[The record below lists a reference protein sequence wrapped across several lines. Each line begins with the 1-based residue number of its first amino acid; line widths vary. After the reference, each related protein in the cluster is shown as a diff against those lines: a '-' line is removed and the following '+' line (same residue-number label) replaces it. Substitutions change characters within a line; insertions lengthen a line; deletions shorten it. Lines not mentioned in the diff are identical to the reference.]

1 MESYIELPKDYWAYL
16 NSGSRIRYTDVDGV
30 EHSGGVITKNPVT
43 LSDEYITMR
52 VGYNPV
58 KYFNVRISNIDKIYI
73 EVDAATRFILETLN
87 IVIKRLDKL
96 EKK

>member
-1 MESYIELPKDYWAYL
+1 
-16 NSGSRIRYTDVDGV
+16 
-30 EHSGGVITKNPVT
+30 
-43 LSDEYITMR
+43 MR

-87 IVIKRLDKL
+87 TVIKRLDKL